1 MKGTEQEKNIL
12 KEKIRQWYK
21 YCEEYYG
28 ISGRYIDSFYSPE
41 NDTLTIIFEE
51 SHELRY
57 AIIESATFYR
67 IDEIYTIWSSPE
79 CTWHH
84 FVK

>member
-12 KEKIRQWYK
+12 KEKITQWYTH
-21 YCEEYYG
+21 CEEDYA
-28 ISGRYIDSFYSPE
+28 ISGRYIDSFYSPQ

-51 SHELRY
+51 SQTLRY

-67 IDEIYTIWSSPE
+67 IDEIYNIRASPE
-79 CTWHH
+79 CVWKHMI
-84 FVK
+84 